1 MLNTAT
7 ILSWVSALLLG
18 FAGVSWIAFYQ
29 SPVLQPV
36 LGAGKRKTTLAE
48 LACGLTVFATLAG
61 AIGAMSA
68 IIG

>member
-7 ILSWVSALLLG
+7 ILTWVSALLLG

-36 LGAGKRKTTLAE
+36 VGAGKRKAALAE
-48 LACGLTVFATLAG
+48 LACGLMVFATLA
-61 AIGAMSA
+61 AALGAMSA
-68 IIG
+68 VIG

>member
-1 MLNTAT
+1 MLNFAT
-7 ILSWVSALLLG
+7 TLSWVSALLLG

-36 LGAGKRKTTLAE
+36 LGAGKRNTTLAE
-48 LACGLTVFATLAG
+48 LACELMVFAILAG
-61 AIGAMSA
+61 VIAAVSA